1 VETEQCLVPAP
12 RGLQVSVKLEPGTGL
27 TSLGGGL
34 SNRKRRLQAA
44 HRAMTAGR
52 ALVPVHH
59 KRPKGLMALMEDN
72 WDEKEHCPVLQHV
85 GWSRKRANEM
95 PKMPDDPTARAEFA
109 LELADAYALR
119 SKEKAT
125 WKAYSEWWKTYLSF
139 CEFFDVAETNS
150 AGRVELTYGWEE
162 SVEAL
167 RKAVALMALEYA
179 SSTIDI
185 MVSAVGFYFNKM
197 RDEVGRP
204 WKPPHEE
211 PNFKATLE
219 GIKRDI
225 GTRKRKQPPLE
236 AHHVAALLEMKAPP
250 KWSTQMW
257 LQVQVL
263 MLVGWELFNRRQD
276 FSRFQPC
283 DLRHAEGTM
292 QVLIR
297 YAKNDSKGNTRAP
310 TLSANPEAPDQCPVG
325 LMQAYCRECC
335 ISTQPG
341 CDKVWGE
348 PYACT
353 VCPPLFPTIL
363 IGGKCDRSMPDSRV
377 TVVVKRAMVAL
388 AEARPEI
395 LSVEEAQKFSAKSL
409 RTGGTSESAAHQ
421 IREGV
426 IQGHGGWASRKSLDH
441 YDQMKQSEHGVVSS
455 LLNEAIS
462 KWRTGAAPRRKQ
474 TAAAKTAAYRADVQ
488 QGLVRLGNPDVASVE
503 VGTQGAASSDE
514 EADYFREYKVKQL
527 LGSRREAGEHQIEV
541 CWEGTVEYAEHTSW
555 QSRDSLIRDGLGQM
569 VRELEVQQQRTEAV
583 ASATARAARTAA
595 RGSRCQ

>member
-1 VETEQCLVPAP
+1 
-12 RGLQVSVKLEPGTGL
+12 
-27 TSLGGGL
+27 
-34 SNRKRRLQAA
+34 
-44 HRAMTAGR
+44 
-52 ALVPVHH
+52 
-59 KRPKGLMALMEDN
+59 
-72 WDEKEHCPVLQHV
+72 
-85 GWSRKRANEM
+85 
-95 PKMPDDPTARAEFA
+95 
-109 LELADAYALR
+109 
-119 SKEKAT
+119 
-125 WKAYSEWWKTYLSF
+125 
-139 CEFFDVAETNS
+139 
-150 AGRVELTYGWEE
+150 
-162 SVEAL
+162 
-167 RKAVALMALEYA
+167 
-179 SSTIDI
+179 
-185 MVSAVGFYFNKM
+185 
-197 RDEVGRP
+197 
-204 WKPPHEE
+204 
-211 PNFKATLE
+211 
-219 GIKRDI
+219 
-225 GTRKRKQPPLE
+225 
-236 AHHVAALLEMKAPP
+236 
-250 KWSTQMW
+250 
-257 LQVQVL
+257 

-292 QVLIR
+292 QVLTR

-474 TAAAKTAAYRADVQ
+474 TAAAKTAAHSADVQ
-488 QGLVRLGNPDVASVE
+488 QGLVRLGNPNVASVE

-527 LGSRREAGEHQIEV
+527 LGSRCEAGERQIEV

-555 QSRDSLIRDGLGQM
+555 QSRDILIRDGLGQM

-583 ASATARAARTAA
+583 ASAAARAARTAA